1 MKRLLVFCLLS
12 AQALHAQMKYV
23 FQRPEM
29 GSPFT
34 ITLYGTDSAAAAAA
48 AEAAFHKAEE
58 LNALL
63 SDYID
68 SSEINRLSATS
79 GQHRWVPVSP
89 PLFDILRQSMQA
101 ARLSK
106 GGYDITVG

>member
-1 MKRLLVFCLLS
+1 
-12 AQALHAQMKYV
+12 
-23 FQRPEM
+23 M

-34 ITLYGTDSAAAAAA
+34 ITLYSTDSASVAAA

-58 LNALL
+58 LNTLL

-79 GQHRWVPVSP
+79 GQHRWVPVSHS
-89 PLFDILRQSMQA
+89 PL
-101 ARLSK
+101 
-106 GGYDITVG
+106 